1 MEPERT
7 TAQVETALAK
17 QIEKLLSGEVVEEHS
32 EKVVKIGGR
41 EGVITLGFTIKN
53 RKVEVE
59 MGVLKQVQV

>member
-32 EKVVKIGGR
+32 EKVVKNWQTR
-41 EGVITLGFTIKN
+41 RRHNSGFTTW
-53 RKVEVE
+53 
-59 MGVLKQVQV
+59 